1 MYLIGVVSNSQVAI
15 NSMISIA
22 KEEFGEDVAK
32 FTPFRYVEL
41 TDLQTIIQSHQGLID
56 GWLFSGEN
64 PYSIA
69 LPYLEEDTPA
79 VPCLMSGM
87 EIYRYLLYCL
97 YHSPT
102 HELRLSID
110 LPASTKADW
119 QTMMDDLQ
127 IGPKPVSFEHVHV
140 HFFDHRKID
149 TAYPSIAAK
158 HIELAC
164 SGEVDAI
171 ITSSMRVTNV
181 LAGTKKL
188 SVPFY
193 KTYGGHFT
201 IRTALSQLKEQL
213 MQRHLIGNQV
223 ASIRI
228 NVTKSDAL
236 YRTNSDAIQA
246 NIIDLKIK
254 KYVLDLCQKLHSSYL
269 TQRDLGRY
277 DIFASRS
284 TVESSLPAIHDTL
297 LQIRLYTDIEMSAGI
312 GFGSTMASSQRNA
325 IQAFSY
331 GRETH
336 PVQLVTVI
344 DDTGMIQENAGTPKE
359 LSYSLSTTDPILL
372 DKLEQASVSIKNYTK
387 AVAIGRAFNRPFT
400 SAELAQEMHVTERS
414 ARRILTKLLSVSLV
428 HCVGEETSG
437 LRGRPSKKY
446 QFIV

>member
-15 NSMISIA
+15 DSMISIA
-22 KEEFGEDVAK
+22 KEDFEEGTAK
-32 FTPFRYVEL
+32 FAPFRYVEL
-41 TDLQTIIQSHQGLID
+41 TDLQTIIESHQGLVD

-69 LPYLEEDTPA
+69 LPYLAEGTPA
-79 VPCLMSGM
+79 VPCIMNGM

-97 YHSPT
+97 YQSPT
-102 HELRLSID
+102 HELRISLD
-110 LPASTKADW
+110 LPASTEAGW
-119 QTMMDDLQ
+119 QTVITDLQ
-127 IGPKPVSFEHVHV
+127 LGPKPISFEHVHV

-149 TAYPSIAAK
+149 TEYPSIAAK
-158 HIELAC
+158 HIELAR

-181 LAGTKKL
+181 LAETKDL

-201 IRTALSQLKEQL
+201 VRTAISKLKEQL

-228 NVTKSDAL
+228 NVTRSDAL
-236 YRTNSDAIQA
+236 YRTTSDTIQA
-246 NIIDLKIK
+246 NLIDLKIK
-254 KYVLDLCQKLHSSYL
+254 KYILELCQKIHSSYL

-284 TVESSLPAIHDTL
+284 TVESSLAAIHDTL
-297 LQIRLYTDIEMSAGI
+297 LQIRLYTDIEMNAGV
-312 GFGSTMASSQRNA
+312 GFGSAMASSQRNA
-325 IQAFSY
+325 VQAFSY
-331 GRETH
+331 GREMQ

-344 DDTGMIQENAGTPKE
+344 DDTGMIQENAGTAKE
-359 LSYSLSTTDPILL
+359 LSYSLSTTDPVLL
-372 DKLEQASVSIKNYTK
+372 EKLETAGVSIKNYTK
-387 AVAIGRAFNRPFT
+387 AAAIGRAFNRPFT

-428 HCVGEETSG
+428 HCVGEETLG

-446 QFIV
+446 QF